1 MIETDSYGSLKMA
14 VNEIN
19 DRQDKDQNILVRK
32 ATAKPIHGKE
42 GKATEKPKS
51 RSLAMHPRGKY
62 HRITLILTLR

>member
-32 ATAKPIHGKE
+32 ATAKPSAGQL
-42 GKATEKPKS
+42 S
-51 RSLAMHPRGKY
+51 PRLFTKDQTQKNLLKTDISVT
-62 HRITLILTLR
+62 RIGNPFKK